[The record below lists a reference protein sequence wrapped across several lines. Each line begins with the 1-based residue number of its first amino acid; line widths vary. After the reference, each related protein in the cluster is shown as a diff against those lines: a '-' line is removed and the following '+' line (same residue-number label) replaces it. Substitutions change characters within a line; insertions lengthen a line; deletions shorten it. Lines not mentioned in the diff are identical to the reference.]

1 MAKVTVKLFGVL
13 RMDTH
18 LAKETLDIDKVEDLF
33 LSLNETVDKV
43 YAENRAK
50 DPTLKHPEPLAFK
63 HAVVFVNGER
73 CPKKNRKLSDGDE
86 ILRLGMLL
94 DLKPRWASYSARLK
108 IGMAK
113 AALFTV
119 VIA

>member
-50 DPTLKHPEPLAFK
+50 DPALKHPEPLAFK

-86 ILRLGMLL
+86 IWLL
-94 DLKPRWASYSARLK
+94 SPAS
-108 IGMAK
+108 GG
-113 AALFTV
+113 
-119 VIA
+119 